1 MWWLIVTLKI
11 IIYWHDLSP
20 SALGEMDIKVQVC
33 IYILRRNLHMYL
45 NVTCANVQMEGS

>member
-1 MWWLIVTLKI
+1 MTLKK

-33 IYILRRNLHMYL
+33 IYILRRNLHMHL
-45 NVTCANVQMEGS
+45 SVISAIVQMEGS